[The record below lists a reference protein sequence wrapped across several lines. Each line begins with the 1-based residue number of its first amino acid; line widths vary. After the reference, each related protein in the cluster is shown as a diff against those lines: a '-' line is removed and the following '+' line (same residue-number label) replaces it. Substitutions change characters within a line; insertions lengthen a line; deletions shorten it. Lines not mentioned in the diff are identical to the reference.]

1 MSDHDTI
8 GIERVDHVGIRVAD
22 ADRAIAFY
30 ALLGFEVFRRIE
42 FDAVIIIRNKND
54 VEFNLVVNAAGPQ
67 GDHNVLMDDEVKLS
81 GFTHVAM
88 RVPSI
93 TGTIAMLKENDITIT
108 QGPVMFGRDA
118 HVSVFVRD
126 PDRNVIE
133 LRSRVENLDE
143 IDGLVQYDPTA

>member
-30 ALLGFEVFRRIE
+30 GLLGFEVFRRIE

-54 VEFNLVVNAAGPQ
+54 VEFNLVVNAAGER
-67 GDHNVLMDDEVKLS
+67 GDHNVLMDDEVKLA

-118 HVSVFVRD
+118 HVSVFLRD

>member
-1 MSDHDTI
+1 MTI
-8 GIERVDHVGIRVAD
+8 GIERVDHIGIRVAD

-30 ALLGFEVFRRIE
+30 ALLGFEVFKRIE
-42 FDAVIIIRNKND
+42 YDAVIIIRNEHD
-54 VEFNLVVNAAGPQ
+54 VEFNLVVNAQTPQ
-67 GDHNVLMDDEVKLS
+67 GDHNALMDADVKLA
-81 GFTHVAM
+81 GFTHVAL

-93 TGTIAMLKENDITIT
+93 SDTIDLLKRNGIAIT

-133 LRSRVENLDE
+133 LRSRVEDLDE
-143 IDGLVQYDPTA
+143 IEGLVHYDPKE

>member
-1 MSDHDTI
+1 MGDHDTI

-54 VEFNLVVNAAGPQ
+54 VEFNLVVNAAGPR
-67 GDHNVLMDDEVKLS
+67 GDHNALMDDAVKLA
-81 GFTHVAM
+81 GFTHVAL

-93 TGTIAMLKENDITIT
+93 TDTIDMLKRNDIAIT

-133 LRSRVENLDE
+133 LRSRVENLDD
-143 IDGLVQYDPTA
+143 IDGLVQYDPTE